1 MLLSFGAKNFFCFKE
16 WVEISLEFNSKVPLE
31 ISKGV
36 DTALTLC
43 LKGGNA
49 SGKTNAI
56 KILSFLNYF
65 CISSF
70 VGIKPHEEIDFST
83 FFHND
88 DPSEIFVEFT
98 IDKINYLYELVL
110 TKKAVV
116 SEKITKKDKR
126 KTIIFLRSKNIIKKN
141 SIFTKKDLIL
151 RSNASIISIANQ
163 HQIEEI
169 EPFFIF
175 FMKIATNVSY
185 LGTDINYDDEY
196 RKDSEFY
203 AKHKDYLDFAIKNL
217 KKLDTGI
224 SNIEIK
230 SFKDDKDDSK
240 EKFYPVF
247 THDSS
252 SKENKL
258 LFHEQSSGTKSLF
271 HLLREYHLV
280 LKTGGVLL
288 LDEFDLTLH
297 PDMLPYLV
305 EMFEN
310 KDSNPQKAQLIF
322 STHNCDIIDTMSK
335 YKTYLFN
342 RENGECYCYRL
353 DELKDGIIRNDRPI
367 TPLYKSGKIG
377 GIPKI

>member
-1 MLLSFGAKNFFCFKE
+1 MLLSFGAKNFYCFKE
-16 WVEISLEFNSKVPLE
+16 WVEISLGFNSKVPSE
-31 ISKGV
+31 VSKEL
-36 DTALTLC
+36 DAALTLC

-65 CISSF
+65 CVHSF
-70 VGIKPHEEIDFST
+70 VGLNPDEEISLST

-88 DPSEIFVEFT
+88 SPSEFFVEFN
-98 IDKINYLYELVL
+98 IDKINYLYELVI
-110 TKKAVV
+110 TEKAVV

-126 KTIIFLRSKNIIKKN
+126 KTVVFLRNKNIIKKN
-141 SIFTKKDLIL
+141 SIFAKKDLIL
-151 RSNASIISIANQ
+151 RNNASIVTTANQ
-163 HQIEEI
+163 HEI
-169 EPFFIF
+169 KEIQPFYDF
-175 FMKIATNVSY
+175 FRKIATNVSST
-185 LGTDINYDDEY
+185 GTYINYDEEY
-196 RKDSEFY
+196 RNDSEFY
-203 AKHKDYLDFAIKNL
+203 AKYKDYLDFTIKKL

-230 SFKDDKDDSK
+230 SFKDDKDDNK
-240 EKFYPVF
+240 LKFYPVF

-252 SKENKL
+252 NKKNKL
-258 LFHEQSSGTKSLF
+258 LFYEQSSGTKSLF

-297 PDMLPYLV
+297 PDMLPHLV
-305 EMFEN
+305 ELFEN
-310 KDSNPQKAQLIF
+310 KESNPKKAQLIF
-322 STHNCDIIDTMSK
+322 STHNCDIIDTMGK